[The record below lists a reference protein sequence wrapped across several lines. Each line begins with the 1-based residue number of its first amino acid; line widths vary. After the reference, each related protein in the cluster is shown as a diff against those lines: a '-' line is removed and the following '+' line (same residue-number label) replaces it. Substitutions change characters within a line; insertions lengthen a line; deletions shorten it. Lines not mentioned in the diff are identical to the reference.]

1 MPSRNWARPTKH
13 VQERI
18 NVRLHGL
25 VTMDDVY
32 NAIDSE
38 CVRPNDPYKVVEVK
52 RFPSRIEIMESDDR
66 ESNSKGDILMV
77 VVRYGNIVTAFLRKS
92 SSESNNYR

>member
-1 MPSRNWARPTKH
+1 MPSQNWVKLTKH

-25 VTMDDVY
+25 VTMYEVY
-32 NAIDSE
+32 DAIDSA
-38 CVRPNDPYKVVEVK
+38 CVKPNDAYKVVEVK

-66 ESNSKGDILMV
+66 ESNSKGDVLMV
-77 VVRYGNIVTAFLRKS
+77 VIRYGTVITAFLRKS
-92 SSESNNYR
+92 DSKSDNYK